1 MDAAPAMKHCHIA
14 ILAAVLMMPNWGGGP
29 ASAQAVKEP
38 VPSTE
43 ALKDLLQKEPITVET
58 WPAWRKRLLAWIHD
72 RSARTDFVYLSA
84 HAFLQRQVDAQGNL
98 PPSLAGDHLAWYF
111 LGSAYL
117 NEQKINADRAA
128 LAAKAE
134 RVLRKSLELD
144 RARSLGAD
152 PEKMLGPGLVREIET
167 RGGPGW
173 PERFGWIMLYFA
185 GFYAAVMLAMAL
197 AGLLLASRTSG
208 SRALG
213 LLENGPEHLVEEGQ
227 VIRASGET
235 MLARLYAMGLVAGL
249 VLFYLSIPFIICGLL
264 GTTALL
270 IYLIFL
276 AGRIPIKLVIVI
288 IVVGLGAAWSVFKS
302 LFSRPATGS
311 FGLLKTAEYCPRLYQ
326 VIADV
331 ARRVDTD
338 PVHEVYLAP
347 GSEIGVHQ
355 EGRGPFGMLGVKR
368 RVLTLGLATMRFL
381 SVSEL
386 EAILAHEYAHFSHR
400 DTFYS
405 RFIYQVHMSIGQ
417 ALWGMGQFGGYYN
430 YANPFYWFL
439 FLYYKCYSLLSA
451 GFSRSREFLA
461 DRMASSLYGSDVF
474 AAALTKVSTDGLLF
488 EKTIYGSID
497 GHLDKQEAS
506 LNMYEDFHQ
515 YLDEQVSKEERE
527 EEYHKLLEE
536 KGSLFA
542 QHPTFAERLK
552 AVAEL
557 PLADKKDTVAALDLF
572 DDPEETEKELTQFL
586 TDYLAAI
593 KQMQWEAAQAA
604 SQ

>member
-1 MDAAPAMKHCHIA
+1 
-14 ILAAVLMMPNWGGGP
+14 
-29 ASAQAVKEP
+29 
-38 VPSTE
+38 
-43 ALKDLLQKEPITVET
+43 
-58 WPAWRKRLLAWIHD
+58 
-72 RSARTDFVYLSA
+72 
-84 HAFLQRQVDAQGNL
+84 
-98 PPSLAGDHLAWYF
+98 
-111 LGSAYL
+111 
-117 NEQKINADRAA
+117 
-128 LAAKAE
+128 
-134 RVLRKSLELD
+134 
-144 RARSLGAD
+144 
-152 PEKMLGPGLVREIET
+152 
-167 RGGPGW
+167 
-173 PERFGWIMLYFA
+173 
-185 GFYAAVMLAMAL
+185 
-197 AGLLLASRTSG
+197 
-208 SRALG
+208 
-213 LLENGPEHLVEEGQ
+213 
-227 VIRASGET
+227 
-235 MLARLYAMGLVAGL
+235 
-249 VLFYLSIPFIICGLL
+249 
-264 GTTALL
+264 
-270 IYLIFL
+270 
-276 AGRIPIKLVIVI
+276 
-288 IVVGLGAAWSVFKS
+288 
-302 LFSRPATGS
+302 
-311 FGLLKTAEYCPRLYQ
+311 
-326 VIADV
+326 
-331 ARRVDTD
+331 
-338 PVHEVYLAP
+338 
-347 GSEIGVHQ
+347 
-355 EGRGPFGMLGVKR
+355 
-368 RVLTLGLATMRFL
+368 
-381 SVSEL
+381 
-386 EAILAHEYAHFSHR
+386 YAHFSHR